1 MARVTVEDCIL
12 RLPNRF
18 ELVMIASQRA
28 RDLAAGAPLTMDRD
42 NDKNPVV
49 ALREVAAK
57 TVSFEQLEDEL
68 IRTQQKYRVRDE
80 ADEDLPEFDAL
91 EGEPEAGTA
100 EPAAEQAPAGDTA
113 PAAAASETPAEDVLA
128 ESESAAEPAEE
139 EAESLEALAEA
150 ETETD
155 ADAAPAGE
163 EDDEA

>member
-28 RDLAAGAPLTMDRD
+28 RDLAAGAPLTVDRD
-42 NDKNPVV
+42 HDKNPVV

-91 EGEPEAGTA
+91 EGEPEAAETTAATPQAPVA
-100 EPAAEQAPAGDTA
+100 EPAAE
-113 PAAAASETPAEDVLA
+113 PAAAEPDAGEAE
-128 ESESAAEPAEE
+128 AAGDGDTGEE
-139 EAESLEALAEA
+139 GAESLEELAEA
-150 ETETD
+150 EAE
-155 ADAAPAGE
+155 ADVEPGVAPGE
-163 EDDEA
+163 EDEA